1 MAACAAFDA
10 LGGTPVVV
18 KGCSARVAHKS
29 ELGLVRVG
37 VTDAQGVVKAFH
49 EVITNATRA
58 GIVLDGVI
66 VARLVKGSRE
76 LMIGAHRDPIFGPV
90 LLVGDGGRNVEVMPD
105 LAMILAPFTVERI
118 ERALRRLRVAALFDG
133 VRGDPPMDIAAF
145 CRSAAAVGAL
155 ISDRSAGVQS
165 LDLNPV
171 MVGERGAG
179 CVAVDA
185 VVYIDERKMS

>member
-1 MAACAAFDA
+1 MPTVHLVDASYFIFRAYFSTPPGMTDVDGVARAFREISAAAA
-10 LGGTPVVV
+10 
-18 KGCSARVAHKS
+18 
-29 ELGLVRVG
+29 
-37 VTDAQGVVKAFH
+37 
-49 EVITNATRA
+49 RA
-58 GIVLDGVI
+58 NVVLDGVI
-66 VARLVKGSRE
+66 VANLIKGSRE

-145 CRSAAAVGAL
+145 CQSAAAVGAL
-155 ISDRSAGVQS
+155 ITDPEARVLS

-171 MVGERGAG
+171 IVGEHGTG

-185 VVYIDERKMS
+185 VVFVDEEIPR